1 MELIPDNF
9 SSWVAEARKNNALH
23 LKDSGWKSASKF
35 DRPSY
40 LSLRT
45 VWKTKYQSNFSPKN
59 WGITQ
64 TTRARKLLENI
75 SGWPLYLDHV
85 DKRDIPST
93 LLQKD
98 TRREGDCSVS
108 VLEQELRRLDIQR
121 EQETTPEPP
130 IDRMSPTSP
139 ISSELANGLYPPVI
153 DEQIVNTALIIFL
166 NAISIECYGMEAEW
180 PLHRKSFKFG
190 QHFEAETDGHLSIFD
205 KKGSL
210 SRAIVEVKPTPNY
223 ISRDCRDGGMD
234 F

>member
-75 SGWPLYLDHV
+75 SGWPLYLDH
-85 DKRDIPST
+85 
-93 LLQKD
+93 KD

-121 EQETTPEPP
+121 EQETTPESP

-166 NAISIECYGMEAEW
+166 NAISIECYVLFSRVLVSQDHMEIYLTIAEYDNGYVKYLRGENDEKDEISLMKMNQFGPW
-180 PLHRKSFKFG
+180 LLKFL
-190 QHFEAETDGHLSIFD
+190 A
-205 KKGSL
+205 SL
-210 SRAIVEVKPTPNY
+210 
-223 ISRDCRDGGMD
+223 
-234 F
+234 